1 MFRSNLAF
9 VYRWLWA
16 SLWLI
21 SKKPTCQCRR
31 HGFDPWVGKIPWR
44 RKWHPTPVFLP
55 GKSHGQRSLADY
67 SPRGRTESDTTE
79 QLSMH
84 AYQGLNLSFVCNI
97 PVEKAIEQDQ
107 MIQNTIEGLNKWKQ
121 IDDILRWGAPRIFK
135 RASLPK

>member
-1 MFRSNLAF
+1 
-9 VYRWLWA
+9 
-16 SLWLI
+16 
-21 SKKPTCQCRR
+21 
-31 HGFDPWVGKIPWR
+31 
-44 RKWHPTPVFLP
+44 
-55 GKSHGQRSLADY
+55 
-67 SPRGRTESDTTE
+67 
-79 QLSMH
+79 MH